1 MKFLELQLQSDHVSS
16 SLNGEMTLFL
26 RAKCK
31 KCNSY
36 RHEHVS
42 TFEYVNMLLFS
53 PKLIDKNIISTN
65 ILITFICAL
74 IRTSRVFVFLLLSI
88 PKNEPSKHC
97 ASET

>member
-1 MKFLELQLQSDHVSS
+1 MKFLELQLQSDHISS

-36 RHEHVS
+36 RHERVS

-74 IRTSRVFVFLLLSI
+74 THFSGFCFSVTLNT
-88 PKNEPSKHC
+88 PE
-97 ASET
+97 